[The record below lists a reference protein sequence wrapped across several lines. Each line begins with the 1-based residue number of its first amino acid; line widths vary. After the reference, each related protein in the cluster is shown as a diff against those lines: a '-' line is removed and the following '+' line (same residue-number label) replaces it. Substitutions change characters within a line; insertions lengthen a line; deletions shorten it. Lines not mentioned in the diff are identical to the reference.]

1 MAARK
6 SVSKT
11 LPPARTPEQRE
22 NQLISKAYDLIEKQ
36 LDDGTVSAQVLS
48 FLAKRGSGRE
58 RMELKKLEA
67 ENALLHG
74 RLEQIRDGA
83 EIKELYEEAKN
94 AMRRYQGQQV
104 DYDDR

>member
-6 SVSKT
+6 NANPP

-36 LDDGTVSAQVLS
+36 LDEGTVSAQVLS

-58 RMELKKLEA
+58 RAEMRKLES
-67 ENALLHG
+67 ENELLRG
-74 RLEQIRDGA
+74 KLEQIHDGA
-83 EIKELYEEAKN
+83 EIKQLYSEAMH
-94 AMRRYQGQQV
+94 AMRQYQGQEV
-104 DYDDR
+104 PTDEY

>member
-6 SVSKT
+6 SVSNPT
-11 LPPARTPEQRE
+11 PPAKTPEQRE
-22 NQLISKAYDLIEKQ
+22 NRLISKAYDLIEQQ

-58 RMELKKLEA
+58 RAEMKKLET
-67 ENALLHG
+67 EVELLRG
-74 RLEQIRDGA
+74 RLEQIHDGV
-83 EIKELYEEAKN
+83 EIKALYEDAKN
-94 AMRRYQGQQV
+94 AMRRYQGQEV

>member
-6 SVSKT
+6 NANQP

-58 RMELKKLEA
+58 RAEMRKLES
-67 ENALLHG
+67 ENELLRG
-74 RLEQIRDGA
+74 RLQQIYDGA
-83 EIKELYEEAKN
+83 EIKELYSEALQ
-94 AMRRYQGQQV
+94 AMRRYQGQEV
-104 DYDDR
+104 SGEDY

>member
-6 SVSKT
+6 IANPT

-36 LDDGTVSAQVLS
+36 LDEGTVSAQVLS

-58 RMELKKLEA
+58 RAEMEKLASENELLK
-67 ENALLHG
+67 G

-83 EIKELYEEAKN
+83 EIKEMYAEALH
-94 AMRRYQGQQV
+94 AMRRYQGQEV
-104 DYDDR
+104 EGSEW